1 MVRHIVLIEPRAR
14 GRMRRNP
21 GLNAREKLSPV
32 VAEPEVMTQHLH
44 RVMMSPLCPQV
55 KPDAKPSAEMPLAG
69 LARSTAHGQRAR
81 RGKADRNRK

>member
-1 MVRHIVLIEPRAR
+1 
-14 GRMRRNP
+14 
-21 GLNAREKLSPV
+21 
-32 VAEPEVMTQHLH
+32 
-44 RVMMSPLCPQV
+44 VMMSPLCPQV